1 MYEGIAPRKV
11 FQDVGIV
18 DIIQGDAQMLK
29 PTERSPALWK
39 FPVDRRHDMGDVG
52 ALKSL
57 WTAQGLKSATWF
69 ESASM

>member
-29 PTERSPALWK
+29 PTERSPALRK
-39 FPVDRRHDMGDVG
+39 FPVDR
-52 ALKSL
+52 
-57 WTAQGLKSATWF
+57 
-69 ESASM
+69 